1 MRDAFG
7 RAGIAWDDCG
17 HEDRGDGVFVLVP
30 AEVPKGLLAESLP
43 SALVTALRAHNG
55 AHPGAERIR
64 LRMALH
70 AGEVHYD
77 EHGVTAAAVNLAFR
91 LLDAGALKAA
101 LAGSPG
107 VLAVIASSWFFEEV
121 VRHSAADASA
131 YRPVE
136 VAVKETTTIGWICLP
151 DHLDPAGRAMLERL
165 PAVAA
170 VPGGQP
176 AVALRTL
183 PRDTAAFTGRTREL
197 DRLVAAVCGTTAAG
211 GVVGIYAVDGMAGI
225 GKTAFAVHAAH
236 RLAARFPDG
245 QIFLRLHAHTAGQRP
260 VDPAEALATLL
271 LTTGVAPQQI
281 PPGLEARSAAWRGHL
296 AGKKVLL
303 VLDDAAG
310 SDQVRPLLP
319 GSAGC
324 LVLVTSRR
332 RLTALE
338 EAAPVSLGTLPPG
351 EAADLF
357 VRLAGRPGLQPAD
370 AAVAEVAGLCG
381 YLPLAIRLVAAGL
394 RHHPAWTVTDLAAE
408 LATARDRLAAL
419 QAEDVS
425 VAAAFDLSYQD
436 LTAGQQRLFRRLG
449 LHPGTDIDAYAAAA
463 LDDTGLQATRRR
475 LGELYDHNLI
485 GEPARGRYRL
495 HDLLREYARARAAA
509 DGPADNQAAI
519 GRLLDYYLHT
529 AVTASRHIAWRT
541 SIAGPPPPGPAPAWA
556 PEMRTEEEAIAWLGT
571 ERANLHAC
579 AGYAAA
585 HGRLVHA
592 VWIPVAMS
600 GFLHTQG
607 HWNEAASLG
616 RAALAAARTA
626 GDRQGQACALTQLG
640 MVQELTGDYPA
651 ATASLTQALELF
663 RDLGD
668 RRGQACALNQLG
680 VVQWLTGDY
689 PAAAASLAQALQ
701 LFRDLGDRR
710 GQAWALHDLGVV
722 QQRTGDY
729 PAATA
734 SLTRALELSRDL
746 GDRQGQACA
755 LNQVGAVQ
763 RTGDCP
769 AATASLAQ
777 ALELFRDLGDRQG
790 QACALNQVGVVQ
802 RTGDCPAAAASLAQ
816 ALELFRDLGDRR
828 GQAWALHDLGVVQQR
843 TGDCPAAAA
852 SLALALQLF
861 RDLGE
866 RRGQAW
872 ALNQLGAVQWLTG
885 DYPAAAASLAQA
897 LELSRDLGDRQGQAW
912 ALSDLGVV
920 QWLTGDYP
928 AAAASLAR
936 ALQLSRD
943 LGDRWIQAW
952 ALSDLGVVQWLTGD
966 CPAAAASLAQALQ
979 LFRDLGD
986 RQGRAWALNQ
996 LGAVQWLTG
1005 DYPAAAASLAQ
1016 ALQLSRDLGDQ
1027 QGQAGASINLGELL
1041 FLSSAYREACGYFA
1055 QALSIARDI
1064 NTPVEEARALEG
1076 IGRCHIQEGNPDQ
1089 GAADL
1094 RQALAIYRRIGA
1106 AEAQRVETILLN

>member
-1 MRDAFG
+1 MEDLRLAVHRTIVVVDVEGFGDQRRTSRDQVAVRDGLYRALRDAFG
-7 RAGIAWDDCG
+7 RAGIPWDDCG

-55 AHPGAERIR
+55 AHPGPERIR

-101 LAGSPG
+101 LASSPG

-121 VRHSAADASA
+121 VRHSGAGAG
-131 YRPVE
+131 YRPVQ

-151 DHLDPAGRAMLERL
+151 DHRDTADQAILDSL
-165 PAVAA
+165 PVVAA
-170 VPGGQP
+170 VAGKQP
-176 AVALRTL
+176 PAALRTL
-183 PRDTAAFTGRTREL
+183 PRDTAAFTGRIPEL
-197 DRLVAAVCGTTAAG
+197 DRLVAAVSGTTAIG

-260 VDPAEALATLL
+260 VDPVEALATLL

-281 PPGLEARSAAWRGHL
+281 PPGLEARSAAWRGQL
-296 AGKKVLL
+296 AGKKMLL
-303 VLDDAAG
+303 VLDDAAL

-338 EAAPVSLGTLPPG
+338 EAAPISLGTLPPG

-357 VRLAGRPGLQPAD
+357 VRLADSPGLQPGHH
-370 AAVAEVAGLCG
+370 AVAEITGLCG

-394 RHHPAWTVTDLAAE
+394 RHHPAWTVTDLAGE

-425 VAAAFDLSYQD
+425 VAAAFDLSYHD

-449 LHPGTDIDAYAAAA
+449 LHPGADIDTYAAAA
-463 LDDTGLQATRRR
+463 LDDTDLQATRRR
-475 LGELYDHNLI
+475 LGELYDQNLI

-495 HDLLREYARARAAA
+495 HDLLREHARARVAADDAAA
-509 DGPADNQAAI
+509 ENQAAI

-529 AVTASRHIAWRT
+529 AVTASQHIAWRT
-541 SIAGPPPPGPAPAWA
+541 SVADSPLWGPAPTWA
-556 PEMRTEEEAIAWLGT
+556 PELRTEEQAIAWLGT

-592 VWIPVAMS
+592 VWIPVATS

-616 RAALAAARTA
+616 QAALSAARTI
-626 GDRQGQACALTQLG
+626 GDRQGQAWALHQLG
-640 MVQELTGDYPA
+640 IVQD
-651 ATASLTQALELF
+651 
-663 RDLGD
+663 
-668 RRGQACALNQLG
+668 
-680 VVQWLTGDY
+680 LTGDY
-689 PAAAASLAQALQ
+689 PAAASSTQALQ

-710 GQAWALHDLGVV
+710 GQAWALHDLGGV
-722 QQRTGDY
+722 QERTGD
-729 PAATA
+729 
-734 SLTRALELSRDL
+734 
-746 GDRQGQACA
+746 
-755 LNQVGAVQ
+755 
-763 RTGDCP
+763 
-769 AATASLAQ
+769 
-777 ALELFRDLGDRQG
+777 
-790 QACALNQVGVVQ
+790 
-802 RTGDCPAAAASLAQ
+802 
-816 ALELFRDLGDRR
+816 
-828 GQAWALHDLGVVQQR
+828 H
-843 TGDCPAAAA
+843 
-852 SLALALQLF
+852 
-861 RDLGE
+861 
-866 RRGQAW
+866 
-872 ALNQLGAVQWLTG
+872 
-885 DYPAAAASLAQA
+885 
-897 LELSRDLGDRQGQAW
+897 
-912 ALSDLGVV
+912 
-920 QWLTGDYP
+920 
-928 AAAASLAR
+928 
-936 ALQLSRD
+936 
-943 LGDRWIQAW
+943 
-952 ALSDLGVVQWLTGD
+952 
-966 CPAAAASLAQALQ
+966 PAAAASLAQALQ

-986 RQGRAWALNQ
+986 RHGE
-996 LGAVQWLTG
+996 AV
-1005 DYPAAAASLAQ
+1005 
-1016 ALQLSRDLGDQ
+1016 
-1027 QGQAGASINLGELL
+1027 ASISLGELL
-1041 FLSSAYREACGYFA
+1041 FLSSAHRQARGYFA
-1055 QALSIARDI
+1055 QALRIAHDS
-1064 NTPVEEARALEG
+1064 NAPVQEAQALEG
-1076 IGRCHIQEGNPDQ
+1076 IGRSHIREGNPVQ
-1089 GAADL
+1089 GAAHV

-1106 AEAQRVETILLN
+1106 PEPPGVERTLLN

>member
-7 RAGIAWDDCG
+7 RAGIPWDDCG

-55 AHPGAERIR
+55 AHPGPERIR

-70 AGEVHYD
+70 AGEVRYD

-101 LAGSPG
+101 LASSPG

-121 VRHSAADASA
+121 VRHSGAAAA

-136 VAVKETTTIGWICLP
+136 VAVKETTTTGWICLP
-151 DHLDPAGRAMLERL
+151 DHLDPAGQVMLERL

-176 AVALRTL
+176 AMALRTL

-197 DRLVAAVCGTTAAG
+197 DRLVAAVSETAATG
-211 GVVGIYAVDGMAGI
+211 GVIGIHAVDGMAGI

-338 EAAPVSLGTLPPG
+338 EAAPISLGTLPPG

-370 AAVAEVAGLCG
+370 AAVAEVAALCG

-449 LHPGTDIDAYAAAA
+449 LHPGADIDAYAAAA
-463 LDDTGLQATRRR
+463 LDDTDLQATRRR
-475 LGELYDHNLI
+475 LGELYDQNLI

-509 DGPADNQAAI
+509 DDAADNQAAI

-529 AVTASRHIAWRT
+529 AVAAGQHVAWRT
-541 SIAGPPPPGPAPAWA
+541 SIAGPPPPGPRRPAPRNCARRKRRSPGWGPSA
-556 PEMRTEEEAIAWLGT
+556 PTCT
-571 ERANLHAC
+571 
-579 AGYAAA
+579 
-585 HGRLVHA
+585 
-592 VWIPVAMS
+592 PVPATPQPTGILCTPS
-600 GFLHTQG
+600 GF
-607 HWNEAASLG
+607 
-616 RAALAAARTA
+616 
-626 GDRQGQACALTQLG
+626 
-640 MVQELTGDYPA
+640 P
-651 ATASLTQALELF
+651 
-663 RDLGD
+663 
-668 RRGQACALNQLG
+668 
-680 VVQWLTGDY
+680 
-689 PAAAASLAQALQ
+689 
-701 LFRDLGDRR
+701 
-710 GQAWALHDLGVV
+710 
-722 QQRTGDY
+722 
-729 PAATA
+729 
-734 SLTRALELSRDL
+734 
-746 GDRQGQACA
+746 
-755 LNQVGAVQ
+755 
-763 RTGDCP
+763 
-769 AATASLAQ
+769 
-777 ALELFRDLGDRQG
+777 
-790 QACALNQVGVVQ
+790 
-802 RTGDCPAAAASLAQ
+802 
-816 ALELFRDLGDRR
+816 
-828 GQAWALHDLGVVQQR
+828 
-843 TGDCPAAAA
+843 
-852 SLALALQLF
+852 
-861 RDLGE
+861 
-866 RRGQAW
+866 
-872 ALNQLGAVQWLTG
+872 
-885 DYPAAAASLAQA
+885 
-897 LELSRDLGDRQGQAW
+897 
-912 ALSDLGVV
+912 
-920 QWLTGDYP
+920 
-928 AAAASLAR
+928 
-936 ALQLSRD
+936 
-943 LGDRWIQAW
+943 
-952 ALSDLGVVQWLTGD
+952 
-966 CPAAAASLAQALQ
+966 
-979 LFRDLGD
+979 
-986 RQGRAWALNQ
+986 
-996 LGAVQWLTG
+996 
-1005 DYPAAAASLAQ
+1005 
-1016 ALQLSRDLGDQ
+1016 
-1027 QGQAGASINLGELL
+1027 
-1041 FLSSAYREACGYFA
+1041 
-1055 QALSIARDI
+1055 
-1064 NTPVEEARALEG
+1064 
-1076 IGRCHIQEGNPDQ
+1076 
-1089 GAADL
+1089 L
-1094 RQALAIYRRIGA
+1094 R
-1106 AEAQRVETILLN
+1106 